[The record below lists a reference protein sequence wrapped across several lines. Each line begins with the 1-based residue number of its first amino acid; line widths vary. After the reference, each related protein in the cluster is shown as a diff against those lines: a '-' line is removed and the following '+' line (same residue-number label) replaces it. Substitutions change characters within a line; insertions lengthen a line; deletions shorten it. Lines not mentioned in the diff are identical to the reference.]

1 MNEDRQMNAQII
13 VTPAGERLAVLPEA
27 DYLALIEATQDIAD
41 RDALQRFR
49 SALERG
55 DEEMLPAEMVE
66 RLLAGESPVR
76 VWREH
81 RKLTAQGLADATGM
95 AASYI
100 SQIETGKRD
109 GTLETM
115 LKIAGALGV
124 LVDDLLNSGADP
136 RAGETE
142 NRVGS

>member
-1 MNEDRQMNAQII
+1 MSAQII

-27 DYLALIEATQDIAD
+27 EYLALIEAMEDTSD
-41 RDALQRFR
+41 RDALRRFR
-49 SALERG
+49 AALESG
-55 DEEMLPAEMVE
+55 DEEELPADLVE

-81 RKLTAQGLADATGM
+81 RKLSAQGLADATGL

-115 LKIAGALGV
+115 AKIARALGV
-124 LVDDLLNSGADP
+124 LVDDLLVAGAE
-136 RAGETE
+136 A
-142 NRVGS
+142 